1 MVNLTTNK
9 SIYVSNNNSAT
20 DHNDDISRKA
30 FTKYY
35 NSYTTDETVKQGPWL
50 SYKIFLYYNEPE
62 LRYSVMSPIP
72 VKPISKYLLV
82 RTLFTKY
89 RCTIL

>member
-9 SIYVSNNNSAT
+9 SIHVSNNNLAT
-20 DHNDDISRKA
+20 DHNDDIPEKLLLN
-30 FTKYY
+30 TI
-35 NSYTTDETVKQGPWL
+35 THTDKTVKQGPWL

-62 LRYSVMSPIP
+62 LRYSVLSPIP

-82 RTLFTKY
+82 RTLFTK
-89 RCTIL
+89 

>member
-1 MVNLTTNK
+1 MCRTIIQQLITMMIFPEKLLLNTIT
-9 SIYVSNNNSAT
+9 
-20 DHNDDISRKA
+20 H
-30 FTKYY
+30 
-35 NSYTTDETVKQGPWL
+35 TDETVKQGPWL

-62 LRYSVMSPIP
+62 LRYSVFSPIP